1 MVYDVFCDWLQRFI
15 SSGYKCDVKTFLFF
29 FFKKEEEEEW
39 GISSEVF

>member
-15 SSGYKCDVKTFLFF
+15 SSGYKC
-29 FFKKEEEEEW
+29 KKEEEEEW